1 MPQPSSAFSGTP
13 STWVLSYRFEVIGS
27 VPASASDNRP
37 AKSLGLRVAAI
48 AALMGLPRLPR
59 LPQPRYLRGRAMSI
73 YCRECTTK
81 GEIS

>member
-1 MPQPSSAFSGTP
+1 MSMPQPSSAFSGTP

-48 AALMGLPRLPR
+48 AALMGLPRLP
-59 LPQPRYLRGRAMSI
+59 QPRYLRGRAMSI

-81 GEIS
+81 GGIS